1 MKKLLA
7 VAVSGTMLAS
17 ASVSA
22 AVSDAE
28 FAELKAQ
35 FASMAKRLSALE
47 AENNQLRELSNNS
60 VNQLEVAREDLAGAR
75 QDLDVVKKQNSETS
89 WAETISLKGDF
100 RYRYEEI
107 DVDGENSRDRSRI
120 RARPSITAELP
131 DNVTV
136 GFGLATGSDDPV
148 SSNQT
153 LGAGNSSK
161 DINLDLAYASW
172 RPIQN
177 TYIEAGKFKNPL
189 FTPQKTA
196 MLWDGDWRPE
206 GFNAGWNGEHVFTTA
221 LVNWLESD
229 SKSRNDEVA
238 WGIQTGLKFEIAGA
252 SLVTAV
258 GYYDIPVKGNESYY
272 DDSFFGNSYVVDG
285 GVDVYEYDYELFE
298 VSAQLGLSVLDM
310 PLSIFGD
317 FVQNQDPD
325 DYNTGWLAGVQLGN
339 LSGKGSWEVAYQY
352 EDLEADGAF
361 GLVTDSDFAGG
372 GTDGRGSRIS
382 GAYGINKQ
390 WNLAFTWFI
399 NNEAGEKAFK
409 NEGGALEYNRFM
421 LDTNFKY

>member
-238 WGIQTGLKFEIAGA
+238 WGIQTGLKFDIAGA